1 MHTKYKGY
9 LGEIIA
15 ALFLFLKGFK
25 ILETRY
31 KTPCGEIDIIAQKR
45 DLIIFVEVKSRKNKE
60 KCYTAIT
67 DKQLKRIQR
76 ASYIFLG
83 KNPKFFLSTTRYD
96 VILISN
102 WSIPIHIENVTM

>member
-15 ALFLFLKGFK
+15 ALFLFVKGFK

-31 KTPCGEIDIIAQKR
+31 KTKVGEIDIIAQKEN
-45 DLIIFVEVKSRKNKE
+45 LVVFVEVKSRKNEE
-60 KCYTAIT
+60 KCYMAIK

-76 ASYIFLG
+76 ASFIFLE
-83 KNPKFFLSTTRYD
+83 KNPKLSLSDTRYD

-102 WSIPIHIENVTM
+102 WSIPIHIENVSI